1 MSEAAALDRGDAAP
15 QPELPPALELRDVSA
30 AYGRFRALFGV
41 SLSVAAGSVTA
52 LVGPN
57 GAGKSTVARVATGLV
72 PLTGGQIFLAG
83 EDVTGLPTWRLVRKG
98 VAHAPEGRSVFA
110 TLDVE
115 DNLRLT
121 FMRALGRKG
130 AGDALERAYERFP
143 RLADRRRQLAGTL
156 SGGEQRMLALARV
169 LAVPPKLLVVD
180 ELSLGLA
187 PRIVDDVYRRA
198 GRYPRRRHVAAS
210 DRAAAP
216 EGARTGRAGRGPAQ
230 GPGRA
235 GRARQRARWPGR
247 GASSG
252 CGRGSQPEQPGG
264 TVPAFSSSSRVHI
277 VTLATSH

>member
-1 MSEAAALDRGDAAP
+1 MSEAAALEREPQAP
-15 QPELPPALELRDVSA
+15 PEATPVLELRDVSA

-41 SLSVAAGSVTA
+41 SLSVASGSVTA

-72 PLTGGQIFLAG
+72 PLTHGQIFLAG

-130 AGDALERAYERFP
+130 AGDALERAYQRFP
-143 RLADRRRQLAGTL
+143 RLADRRGQLAGTL

-187 PRIVDDVYRRA
+187 PRIVDDVYRALSEIRDAGTSLLVIEQQLPRALGLAEQVVILRKGRVVRA
-198 GRYPRRRHVAAS
+198 GPVGELGDLARELLP
-210 DRAAAP
+210 
-216 EGARTGRAGRGPAQ
+216 GAG
-230 GPGRA
+230 
-235 GRARQRARWPGR
+235 
-247 GASSG
+247 
-252 CGRGSQPEQPGG
+252 ED
-264 TVPAFSSSSRVHI
+264 
-277 VTLATSH
+277 L

>member
-1 MSEAAALDRGDAAP
+1 VSGAAALDQGSP
-15 QPELPPALELRDVSA
+15 QPGPEAPAVLELRDVSA

-72 PLTGGQIFLAG
+72 PLTHGQIILAG

-130 AGDALERAYERFP
+130 AGEALERAYDRFP

-187 PRIVDDVYRRA
+187 PRIVDDVYRALGEIRDAGTSLLVIEQQLPRA
-198 GRYPRRRHVAAS
+198 LELAEQVVILRKGRVVQAGPVSELGDLARELL
-210 DRAAAP
+210 P
-216 EGARTGRAGRGPAQ
+216 GAG
-230 GPGRA
+230 
-235 GRARQRARWPGR
+235 
-247 GASSG
+247 
-252 CGRGSQPEQPGG
+252 ED
-264 TVPAFSSSSRVHI
+264 
-277 VTLATSH
+277 L

>member
-1 MSEAAALDRGDAAP
+1 MTAADRPIPATPIPDASPIPATAEPPVLD
-15 QPELPPALELRDVSA
+15 LRDVSA

-41 SLSVAAGSVTA
+41 SLSVPSGSVTA

-57 GAGKSTVARVATGLV
+57 GAGKSTIARVATGLV
-72 PLTGGQIFLAG
+72 PVTKGRIFFSG
-83 EDVTGLPTWRLVRKG
+83 DDVTGLPTWRLVRLG

-130 AGDALERAYERFP
+130 TAEALARAFERFP

-187 PRIVDDVYRRA
+187 PRVVDDVYRALREIRDAGTSLLVIEQQLPRA
-198 GRYPRRRHVAAS
+198 LELAEQLVVLRKGQVVEAGPVDKLS
-210 DRAAAP
+210 DL
-216 EGARTGRAGRGPAQ
+216 ARELL
-230 GPGRA
+230 
-235 GRARQRARWPGR
+235 PGR
-247 GASSG
+247 G
-252 CGRGSQPEQPGG
+252 E
-264 TVPAFSSSSRVHI
+264 
-277 VTLATSH
+277 TS